1 LSSNNAVSLKPVRE
15 LKLEDCRL
23 CLGAEIA
30 IDPQPRAWPQPV
42 VEQHLKLTDGIALG
56 A

>member
-1 LSSNNAVSLKPVRE
+1 VLE

-23 CLGAEIA
+23 RLGDEIA
-30 IDPQPRAWPQPV
+30 IDRQRWAWPQPV
-42 VEQHLKLTDGIALG
+42 VEQRLKLTDGIALG